1 MDINTIFSKVD
12 DYFKKNQP
20 KEAEKLLKET
30 LAQAK
35 EENNTEISLQ
45 ILNELIGYYRQ
56 TSEVDQLLTVI
67 ENALNL
73 ADKMGL
79 NGTIPYAT
87 TALNAATGYRAI
99 GRLEQSLK
107 CFQTVEDIYLKQ
119 LAPQDNLLAGFYNN
133 YSLLLQEMGEY
144 SRAREC
150 LLKALSIAEHNQSK
164 FKIAVT
170 YANLANTA
178 VLERDFENAE
188 NYARTSIKCFEDRNL
203 FDPHYCAALSAL
215 SMCHYEKGEYQEA
228 MEICQRGM
236 TMIEQKLGKNL
247 QYERLKKNWE
257 MCKIAMESQGEVKE
271 KITGMDICRKYYETY
286 GKKMIQ
292 EKFPDYVSKIA
303 VGLVGE
309 GSECFGFDDENSRD
323 HDWGPGFYLWVTED
337 TYHEIGESLEK
348 CYEELP
354 KEFMGFQRKV
364 TSQGAHRCGVVS
376 ISAFYERLVGAKTY
390 EEIDWRMVEDA
401 SLAAASNGQVFVDEE
416 GIFSEFRNK
425 LKQGYPKRI
434 LYLKLAEDV
443 AKISQT
449 GQYNFMRML
458 KRGDRLTADGML
470 MECIRHMMRLQHH
483 MNNVYPPH
491 EKWLSKSTSSLPNG
505 QDFVFSLKKIH
516 STLKEEDEK
525 AMVNVEAQTEA
536 LCGDSA
542 ATLYQMGYISDVES
556 YLDVHVQELLF
567 KSEYVELED
576 EELVDRIARLEFRA
590 FDKVKN
596 EGGRAY
602 CQNDW
607 PTFSIMRKSQYLTWN
622 HEMLCQYLYDFSRE
636 YERGHNLITE
646 KYGRM
651 MESTEPEKYKEMA
664 QYFSPLSEQ
673 KKAVIEQ
680 IVAVQMNMMEEFA
693 KDYPQVAKNARSLHT
708 YEDDIIHTSYETYLR
723 GEISTY
729 SDKML
734 QLYGAYVVQSVSEG
748 KNIARA
754 IIENTAKLYGYDDLE
769 KLQ

>member
-1 MDINTIFSKVD
+1 MDINSILAKVD
-12 DYFKKNQP
+12 DYFKINKP
-20 KEAEKLLKET
+20 KDAEKLLKES
-30 LAQAK
+30 LEQAK
-35 EENNTEISLQ
+35 KENNADISLQ

-56 TSEVDQLLTVI
+56 TSEVELLLKVI
-67 ENALNL
+67 EEALEL
-73 ADKMGL
+73 CDKMGIT
-79 NGTIPYAT
+79 GTVAYAT
-87 TALNAATGYRAI
+87 TALNAATGYRSI
-99 GRLEQSLK
+99 GKLDESLK
-107 CFQTVEDIYLKQ
+107 YFEIVEDLYARL
-119 LAPQDNLLAGFYNN
+119 LSAQDMLLAGFYNN
-133 YSLLLQEMGEY
+133 YSLLLQEMKDYKQAKEY
-144 SRAREC
+144 
-150 LLKALSIAEHNQSK
+150 LLKALSIVEANQAG
-164 FKIAVT
+164 FEIAAT

-178 VLERDFENAE
+178 VLGKKFEEAE
-188 NYARTSIKCFEDRNL
+188 NYAKTAMRLFEDRNL
-203 FDPHYCAALSAL
+203 YDAHYCGALSAL
-215 SMCHYEKGEYQEA
+215 AVCKYEEGKFQDA
-228 MEICQRGM
+228 MDIYKRGM
-236 TMIEQKLGKNL
+236 DIIEQKLGRNL

-257 MCKIAMESQGEVKE
+257 MCKAAMENQSEPK
-271 KITGMDICRKYYETY
+271 KKMTGMDICRKYYETY
-286 GKKMIQ
+286 GKPMIQ
-292 EKFPDYVSKIA
+292 EKFPNYVSKIA

-309 GSECFGFDDENSRD
+309 GSDCFGFDDETSRD

-416 GIFSEFRNK
+416 GIFTEFRDK
-425 LKQGYPKRI
+425 LKLGYPKKI
-434 LYLKLAEDV
+434 LYLKLAEDM

-449 GQYNFMRML
+449 GQYNYSRML
-458 KRGDRLTADGML
+458 KRGDRLTADTML

-491 EKWLSKSTSSLPNG
+491 EKWLYKSSLQLSG
-505 QDFVFSLKKIH
+505 GEALQTSLKTLH
-516 STLKEEDEK
+516 ATLKEEDDR
-525 AMVNVEAQTEA
+525 ARVQVERQLEVVCADFA
-536 LCGDSA
+536 GKM
-542 ATLYQMGYISDVES
+542 YRKGYISDVEP
-556 YLDVHVQELLF
+556 YLDVHVKELIR
-567 KSEYVELED
+567 KSEYVELEE
-576 EELVDRIARLEFRA
+576 EELVDRITRLEFQA

-607 PTFSIMRKSQYLTWN
+607 PTFSIMRKGQYLTWN

-636 YERGHNLITE
+636 YEMGHNLITE

-651 MESTEPEKYKEMA
+651 MESTEPEKYRELAK
-664 QYFSPLSEQ
+664 YFPPLSEQ

-693 KDYPQVAKNARSLHT
+693 AKYPKVAKNARSLHS
-708 YEDDIIHTSYETYLR
+708 YEDNIINTSYETYLR

-748 KNIARA
+748 KNIARE

>member
-1 MDINTIFSKVD
+1 MDINDIFSKVD
-12 DYFKKNQP
+12 GYFKKNQP
-20 KEAEKLLKET
+20 KDAEKLLKDT
-30 LAQAK
+30 LAQAR
-35 EENNTEISLQ
+35 EENNAEISLQ

-56 TSEVDQLLTVI
+56 TSEVDYLLSVI
-67 ENALNL
+67 EEALDL

-79 NGTIPYAT
+79 KGTIPYAT

-99 GRLEQSLK
+99 GKLDQSLE
-107 CFQTVEDIYLKQ
+107 CFQMVEDIYLKQ
-119 LAPQDNLLAGFYNN
+119 LPSQDKLLAGFYNN
-133 YSLLLQEMGEY
+133 YSLLLQEMGDY
-144 SRAREC
+144 SRAKEC
-150 LLKALSIAEHNQSK
+150 LLKALSIVEHNQSG
-164 FKIAVT
+164 FQIAVT

-178 VLERDFENAE
+178 VLEKDFENAE
-188 NYARTSIKCFEDRNL
+188 SYARTAIKRFEDRNL

-215 SMCHYEKGEYQEA
+215 AMCNYEKGKYQEA
-228 MEICQRGM
+228 MDICQRGM
-236 TMIEQKLGKNL
+236 TIIEQKLGKNL

-257 MCKIAMESQGEVKE
+257 MCKAAMESQGEIKE

-286 GKKMIQ
+286 GEPMIQ
-292 EKFPDYVSKIA
+292 EKFPEYVSKIA

-309 GSECFGFDDENSRD
+309 GSDCFGFDDECSRD

-337 TYHEIGESLEK
+337 TYDKIGKELEK
-348 CYEELP
+348 CYQELP

-364 TSQGAHRCGVVS
+364 TSQGAHRCGVEI
-376 ISAFYERLVGAKTY
+376 ISAFYERLLGAKTY
-390 EEIDWRMVEDA
+390 EEINWRMVDDA
-401 SLAAASNGQVFVDEE
+401 SLAAASDGQVFVDEE
-416 GIFSEFRNK
+416 GIFTEFRDK
-425 LKQGYPKRI
+425 LKQGYPKKI

-449 GQYNFMRML
+449 GQYNYMRMM

-470 MECIRHMMRLQHH
+470 MECIRHMMVLQHH
-483 MNNVYPPH
+483 MNHAYPPH
-491 EKWLSKSTSSLPNG
+491 EKWLNKSSSNLPGG
-505 QDFVFSLKKIH
+505 QELQISLKKLH
-516 STLKEEDEK
+516 DSLKEEDEK
-525 AMVNVEAQTEA
+525 AMVSVEAQTEV
-536 LCGDSA
+536 LCGEFAS
-542 ATLYQMGYISDVES
+542 TLYQKGYISDVES
-556 YLDVHVQELLF
+556 YLDVHVQELIF

-576 EELVDRIARLEFRA
+576 EELVDKIARLEFKA

-664 QYFSPLSEQ
+664 QYFPPLSEQ

-693 KDYPQVAKNARSLHT
+693 KEYPQVAKNARSLHT
-708 YEDDIIHTSYETYLR
+708 YEDNIINTSYETYLR

-734 QLYGAYVVQSVSEG
+734 QLYAAYVIQSVSDG
-748 KNIARA
+748 TNIARE
-754 IIENTAKLYGYDDLE
+754 IIENTAKLYGYDSLE